1 MITNRKEDSIMVWG
15 WNKAVAISFSFHIH
29 FKSCVIDWVILYIL
43 SHKMAG
49 ESLTMKNGEIRGAFV
64 SDSPLW
70 VLNFQMPPVSWNT
83 GMPTV
88 LLKSFPPEKCILT
101 SVINSCGREK
111 EKGNLP
117 HQRSWDI
124 WLSPSLCTPLLSSL
138 SQCRHLGSL
147 GKQPHLDGWH
157 IPDTP
162 LQLSPAPIPTLP
174 RIVQQALCNPRF
186 VKSGKECDP
195 EPTGAAATRA
205 KKELS
210 CCLPCPWGNHRK
222 CKMCS
227 KRKGN
232 GALGRSE
239 KQTP

>member
-88 LLKSFPPEKCILT
+88 ILKSFPPEKCILT

-111 EKGNLP
+111 RERKSASPEILR
-117 HQRSWDI
+117 HLT
-124 WLSPSLCTPLLSSL
+124 LSLSLYPAPLLPVSMPPPGEPWQTATPGWL
-138 SQCRHLGSL
+138 THTRHLL
-147 GKQPHLDGWH
+147 L
-157 IPDTP
+157 T
-162 LQLSPAPIPTLP
+162 
-174 RIVQQALCNPRF
+174 
-186 VKSGKECDP
+186 
-195 EPTGAAATRA
+195 
-205 KKELS
+205 
-210 CCLPCPWGNHRK
+210 
-222 CKMCS
+222 
-227 KRKGN
+227 
-232 GALGRSE
+232 
-239 KQTP
+239 